1 MSEAAERT
9 VKSTQEQAVAS
20 WIMFLNQ
27 RRLEILIDRLN
38 QQDINLEESL
48 NELNEIK
55 KFIEDAEHILG
66 NASTKHGEIAEV
78 MQVRIANARRLIKGL
93 ARNHSFE
100 GVGRTAPEDYMRNG
114 KQVQSKFYN
123 GLRNTLFGKHALAEH
138 LEKYRD
144 FTKNGGSYDIP
155 KDQYEEM
162 VDLLNKYH
170 TDPKQLSRS
179 EYNLAK
185 KMDEFLKSKGLEL
198 GKDIKPSVVNYSDVQ
213 QGNANK
219 TVEKEE
225 ENIKKED
232 EKQRKKAYEESKP
245 SLQEG
250 LKATA
255 VSAAVEGGVS
265 FCMSVVK
272 KRKEKSF
279 SEFSEED
286 WKEIGL
292 DAGKGAVKGGIR
304 GGTLYVATNFTATPA
319 NVASAYI
326 TAAFGIAAQ
335 IQALNEGK
343 VSSEDFVINCETVCL
358 DVTVS
363 AIASLAGQVLIPIPV
378 LGAVIGNVA
387 GQFIYEHCKKQNALK
402 AQQIIKGYNAEM
414 QKLNQQLDLQYT
426 RVLVEIQKAFQRFK
440 DLEQLAFDENVNIAF
455 QGSISL
461 ASEVGVADEQI
472 LRTKQDID
480 NFFII

>member
-38 QQDINLEESL
+38 QQDINLEEAL

-55 KFIEDAEHILG
+55 KFIGDAEHILG

-185 KMDEFLKSKGLEL
+185 KIDEFLKSKGLEL
-198 GKDIKPSVVNYSDVQ
+198 G
-213 QGNANK
+213 
-219 TVEKEE
+219 
-225 ENIKKED
+225 
-232 EKQRKKAYEESKP
+232 
-245 SLQEG
+245 
-250 LKATA
+250 
-255 VSAAVEGGVS
+255 
-265 FCMSVVK
+265 
-272 KRKEKSF
+272 
-279 SEFSEED
+279 
-286 WKEIGL
+286 
-292 DAGKGAVKGGIR
+292 
-304 GGTLYVATNFTATPA
+304 
-319 NVASAYI
+319 
-326 TAAFGIAAQ
+326 
-335 IQALNEGK
+335 
-343 VSSEDFVINCETVCL
+343 
-358 DVTVS
+358 
-363 AIASLAGQVLIPIPV
+363 
-378 LGAVIGNVA
+378 
-387 GQFIYEHCKKQNALK
+387 
-402 AQQIIKGYNAEM
+402 
-414 QKLNQQLDLQYT
+414 
-426 RVLVEIQKAFQRFK
+426 
-440 DLEQLAFDENVNIAF
+440 FDENVNIAF

-480 NFFII
+480 KFFII

>member
-55 KFIEDAEHILG
+55 KLIEDAEHILG

-179 EYNLAK
+179 EYNL
-185 KMDEFLKSKGLEL
+185 S
-198 GKDIKPSVVNYSDVQ
+198 
-213 QGNANK
+213 
-219 TVEKEE
+219 
-225 ENIKKED
+225 
-232 EKQRKKAYEESKP
+232 
-245 SLQEG
+245 
-250 LKATA
+250 
-255 VSAAVEGGVS
+255 
-265 FCMSVVK
+265 
-272 KRKEKSF
+272 
-279 SEFSEED
+279 
-286 WKEIGL
+286 
-292 DAGKGAVKGGIR
+292 
-304 GGTLYVATNFTATPA
+304 
-319 NVASAYI
+319 
-326 TAAFGIAAQ
+326 
-335 IQALNEGK
+335 
-343 VSSEDFVINCETVCL
+343 
-358 DVTVS
+358 
-363 AIASLAGQVLIPIPV
+363 
-378 LGAVIGNVA
+378 
-387 GQFIYEHCKKQNALK
+387 
-402 AQQIIKGYNAEM
+402 
-414 QKLNQQLDLQYT
+414 
-426 RVLVEIQKAFQRFK
+426 
-440 DLEQLAFDENVNIAF
+440 
-455 QGSISL
+455 
-461 ASEVGVADEQI
+461 
-472 LRTKQDID
+472 
-480 NFFII
+480 

>member
-185 KMDEFLKSKGLEL
+185 KIDEFLKSKGLEL

-304 GGTLYVATNFTATPA
+304 GGTLLPKFR
-319 NVASAYI
+319 
-326 TAAFGIAAQ
+326 
-335 IQALNEGK
+335 
-343 VSSEDFVINCETVCL
+343 
-358 DVTVS
+358 
-363 AIASLAGQVLIPIPV
+363 
-378 LGAVIGNVA
+378 
-387 GQFIYEHCKKQNALK
+387 H
-402 AQQIIKGYNAEM
+402 
-414 QKLNQQLDLQYT
+414 
-426 RVLVEIQKAFQRFK
+426 
-440 DLEQLAFDENVNIAF
+440 
-455 QGSISL
+455 
-461 ASEVGVADEQI
+461 
-472 LRTKQDID
+472 
-480 NFFII
+480 

>member
-185 KMDEFLKSKGLEL
+185 KIDEFLKSKGLEL

-225 ENIKKED
+225 ENIKKE
-232 EKQRKKAYEESKP
+232 EP
-245 SLQEG
+245 LSLIKGRWFFFLCSQNI
-250 LKATA
+250 
-255 VSAAVEGGVS
+255 
-265 FCMSVVK
+265 
-272 KRKEKSF
+272 SF
-279 SEFSEED
+279 SD
-286 WKEIGL
+286 L
-292 DAGKGAVKGGIR
+292 
-304 GGTLYVATNFTATPA
+304 
-319 NVASAYI
+319 
-326 TAAFGIAAQ
+326 FGYWNTCI
-335 IQALNEGK
+335 
-343 VSSEDFVINCETVCL
+343 
-358 DVTVS
+358 
-363 AIASLAGQVLIPIPV
+363 
-378 LGAVIGNVA
+378 
-387 GQFIYEHCKKQNALK
+387 FI
-402 AQQIIKGYNAEM
+402 
-414 QKLNQQLDLQYT
+414 
-426 RVLVEIQKAFQRFK
+426 V
-440 DLEQLAFDENVNIAF
+440 
-455 QGSISL
+455 
-461 ASEVGVADEQI
+461 
-472 LRTKQDID
+472 
-480 NFFII
+480 